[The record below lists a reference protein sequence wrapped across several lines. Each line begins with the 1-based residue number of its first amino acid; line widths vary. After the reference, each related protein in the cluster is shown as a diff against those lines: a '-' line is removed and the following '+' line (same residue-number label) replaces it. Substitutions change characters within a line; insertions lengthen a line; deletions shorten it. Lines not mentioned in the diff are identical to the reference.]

1 MKGVRV
7 PNPPDVFLGLITHPK
22 SSFNKDGRAT
32 CLLEQVAQGLKKSGI
47 SMEYLVSDR
56 NDYSAQAYPISRDTL
71 LAAAQA
77 QVKLELEWR
86 DFIAQSSGL
95 IPNRLS
101 EQYLYQGMRLKRS
114 VAAFKGENSTAAE
127 AYQRLINIDLSH
139 HRVLTQGIN
148 AGAKAVVILEDDA
161 SIIDPRRIDDLA
173 LVTKK
178 ALEVKTD
185 FISLSESIS
194 APELGIERI
203 LKRGGLMDFDSDV
216 DVIELDTPVTNTVC
230 ANYYS
235 RKFAIKFQ
243 AHISPERLTPVKP
256 IDWRLNEVMLANPNT
271 TCWWVQPGIF
281 VQGSMH
287 ETPPN
292 TQSLSN

>member
-1 MKGVRV
+1 MKGVAV
-7 PNPPDVFLGLITHPK
+7 PNPPDVFLGLITHPR
-22 SSFNKDGRAT
+22 SSFNKEGRAT
-32 CLLEQVAQGLKKSGI
+32 RMLEQVAQGLDKLGVSN
-47 SMEYLVSDR
+47 EYFVSDR
-56 NDYSAQAYPISRDTL
+56 NDYSAQAYPISRGTL

-77 QVKLELEWR
+77 QVKLEHEWR
-86 DFIAQSSGL
+86 VFIAQSSGL
-95 IPNRLS
+95 SPNKFS

-114 VAAFKGENSTAAE
+114 VAALKGENSPAAK

-161 SIIDPRRIDDLA
+161 SLTDPRRIDDLA

-178 ALEVKTD
+178 AHEVKTD
-185 FISLSESIS
+185 FVSLSESIS

-203 LKRGGLMDFDSDV
+203 LKRGDSVEFNSDCH
-216 DVIELDTPVTNTVC
+216 VIELDTPVTNTVC

-235 RKFAIKFQ
+235 REFAIKFQ
-243 AHISPERLTPVKP
+243 SHISPECLTPVKP

-287 ETPPN
+287 ENPPIG
-292 TQSLSN
+292 QS